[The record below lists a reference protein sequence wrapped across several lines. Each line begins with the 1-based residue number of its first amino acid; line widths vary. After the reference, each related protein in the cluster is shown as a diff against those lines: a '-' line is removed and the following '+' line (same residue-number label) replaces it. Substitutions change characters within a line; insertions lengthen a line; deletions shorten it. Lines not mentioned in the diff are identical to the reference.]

1 MKIDKL
7 LILIAGFLMVM
18 GLLAFVLAAS
28 SYLPIVSFNGGRISP
43 HMEARNDFP
52 KYNASCR
59 TLDNFLITAQG
70 PVTKRPG
77 TKYIDTAGVPE

>member
-1 MKIDKL
+1 MKINTIIL
-7 LILIAGFLMVM
+7 LIIGILCLAGLV
-18 GLLAFVLAAS
+18 AFVFGQS
-28 SYLPIVSFNGGRISP
+28 IYKPIVTFNGGRISP

-70 PVTKRPG
+70 PATKRPG